1 MFRPVALLL
10 AITAA
15 CGAAPSDDP
24 FADGEQAARPNQLP
38 LSVPEIESAA
48 RFRAV
53 SFADG
58 GLLVL
63 GRSVKFLVD
72 HRDKAHP
79 VVHFV
84 NANFP
89 GGGFFFSSRRR
100 HTSCLSDWSS
110 DVCSSD

>member
-24 FADGEQAARPNQLP
+24 FADGDKADRPNQLP

-89 GGGFFFSSRRR
+89 GGGDSSKFHFPFARAVLGVRDDLER
-100 HTSCLSDWSS
+100 FN
-110 DVCSSD
+110 